1 MIEGVAY
8 ARAGLLGNPSDG
20 YFGKIIAVSVRNF
33 AARVTLEEG
42 AEIRIAP
49 PPEDDERFA
58 SAAEFAARVKL
69 YGYYGG
75 ARLIKAAFKKFLDHC
90 EAGGYRLRPGGFTA
104 RYGSTIPRQVG
115 LAGSSA
121 VVAAAM
127 RTFMAFYDIKIPLEI
142 LPTLIL
148 SAERDE
154 LEINA
159 GFMDRVIQSWEGCVY
174 MDLDEALI
182 KGRGYGRYERLDCAA
197 LPDLYLAYQLAL
209 GKVSGKVL
217 NEIRR
222 NYDRGDAHT
231 ISTLKMIA
239 SLADEG
245 RGALE
250 RGDRTAFA
258 GLLDRNFDLRREI
271 MAISPANLEMIQ
283 TARNLGASASFA
295 GSGGSIIGTYEGE
308 EMLEKLGRELGKLG
322 ATVIRPAVQ

>member
-20 YFGKIIAVSVRNF
+20 YFGKIIAVSVHNF
-33 AARVTLEEG
+33 AARVTLEEA

-49 PPEDDERFA
+49 PPEDEERFA
-58 SAAEFAARVKL
+58 SAEEFAARVKL

-90 EAGGYRLRPGGFTA
+90 RAGGFGLRPGGFII

-127 RTFMAFYDIKIPLEI
+127 RTFMAFYDVKIPLEI
-142 LPTLIL
+142 LPSLIL

-159 GFMDRVIQSWEGCVY
+159 GYMDRVIQTWEGCVY

-182 KGRGYGRYERLDCAA
+182 KGRGYGRYERLDCSA
-197 LPDLYLAYQLAL
+197 LPALYLAYQPAL

-231 ISTLKMIA
+231 IATLKAIA

-245 RGALE
+245 REALA
-250 RGDRTAFA
+250 RGDRDAFA
-258 GLLDRNFDLRREI
+258 RLLDRNFDLRREI
-271 MAISPANLEMIQ
+271 MTISPPNLEMIR
-283 TARNLGASASFA
+283 TARELGATASFA
-295 GSGGSIIGTYEGE
+295 GSGGSIIGTFDGE
-308 EMLEKLGRELGKLG
+308 EMLGRLTAALERLG
-322 ATVIRPAVQ
+322 ATVVRPIVQ